1 MAEEGGVGVAAAL
14 ATLVIRR
21 AVCVAGISLIQ
32 TCARLALVCLS
43 TSLPLSLLS
52 STNLP
57 PLSLL
62 HLVSPLCNFPLQ
74 LVIASYIAYYP
85 RTKRSF
91 HFQLPSLTPFPPPL
105 ATLSLLCRI
114 CLKQM
119 MMFSLAV
126 LSVSS
131 CNCITSR
138 SFFAFFAIYSD
149 AYFFRLCP
157 LAPCLPSLSPFA
169 LFAAAVLHCLCL
181 LLCALSLAAFSV
193 SISALATFCDCH
205 ELLHSTQAAA
215 YSGSSAPP

>member
-1 MAEEGGVGVAAAL
+1 MGVAAAL

-52 STNLP
+52 STNLS

-91 HFQLPSLTPFPPPL
+91 HFQLPSLTPFPPPSGNTFPAMPDMSEADDDVL
-105 ATLSLLCRI
+105 LGCAISFQLQLHHIAFLLRLLCHLQRRLFLPPVPP
-114 CLKQM
+114 CPLSS
-119 MMFSLAV
+119 FSL
-126 LSVSS
+126 S
-131 CNCITSR
+131 
-138 SFFAFFAIYSD
+138 
-149 AYFFRLCP
+149 LCP
-157 LAPCLPSLSPFA
+157 LCCCCL
-169 LFAAAVLHCLCL
+169 
-181 LLCALSLAAFSV
+181 ALSLP
-193 SISALATFCDCH
+193 SALCFVSRCFFGFNF
-205 ELLHSTQAAA
+205 S
-215 YSGSSAPP
+215 SGYIL